1 MSGRVASGLLISAL
15 VAACKTAAPTVQK
28 ATPAEPVIL
37 TLGNKGFTTDD
48 FFQSYTKNQISGD
61 SAQRTDLKGYLDL
74 YTNLKLK
81 VLAAEQEGRDTTE
94 SFREEIETYRK
105 QLAQSYL
112 TDKALVEQLSEE
124 AYQRMQEEVN
134 ASHILIAV
142 AEDALPADT
151 LAAFQTVQGLRE
163 RLLKGEDFAALAR
176 QYSKDPTVVQNSGS
190 LGYFSAFQTVYP
202 FETAAYTTPVGNVSQ
217 PVRSRSGYHLI
228 KVNDRRSSRGKIQVA
243 HIMVRISPSADE
255 AGQTAA
261 KARIDEIYNRLQKGG
276 AFDGLAREFS
286 DDAQSKSNGGL
297 LPTFATG
304 QMVPTFEDAAF
315 GLSTPGSYSKP
326 IKTNYGWHILKLV
339 ERKPLEPYTELAPA
353 LRQKVVTDSRAD
365 LIRQATVQRLQK
377 EYSVKP
383 NESVLKAALAK
394 ADSSLLQGKWNYQQ
408 PLEASLDGKTLVS
421 VNNQPAT
428 VNQFFAYVRQKQ
440 QPRTAGSAPGVV
452 MQRLFDRFVGDQLIA
467 VEEANLENKYT
478 EFRALLNEIRDG
490 VLLSQMMEQNVWEK
504 SMADSLGQRQ
514 YYEQNKQKY
523 GFPERA
529 FATVVV
535 ASNDDMLQQ
544 ARQTLASSPYQLRRS
559 APEIVYARNKTT
571 LDTKQKEAL
580 YDILVTMVRNPEY
593 VIEVSGSREA
603 SEKDTVS
610 AGRIRSVVSYLMSNG
625 VSVLRIIEKD
635 HGAFRPGSK
644 AGAKDAADQR
654 RITFQYFST
663 AKKDVEKVLNA
674 KNANAV
680 TITEGVFAE
689 GTNPHLD
696 SVEWKPGT
704 TILHPDNKS
713 VLVIINR
720 VEKPRLK
727 TFDEARGAVINDYQ
741 AFLEKQW
748 LAQLKQRFPV
758 QINEDEMR
766 KLIK

>member
-1 MSGRVASGLLISAL
+1 MLSAL
-15 VAACKTAAPTVQK
+15 AVACKTTAPTARK
-28 ATPAEPVIL
+28 AAPAEPVIL

-48 FFQSYTKNQISGD
+48 FFQSFTKNQISGD
-61 SAQRTDLKGYLDL
+61 SSQRTDLKSYLDL
-74 YTNLKLK
+74 YANLKLK

-94 SFREEIETYRK
+94 AFREELETYRK

-112 TDKALVEQLSEE
+112 TDKALVEQLSAE

-142 AEDALPADT
+142 AEDASPADT
-151 LAAFQTVQGLRE
+151 LAAFQMARSLRD
-163 RLLKGEDFAALAR
+163 RLLKGEEFAALAR
-176 QYSKDPTVVQNSGS
+176 QYSKDPTVAQNGGTI
-190 LGYFSAFQTVYP
+190 GYFSAFQTVYP
-202 FETAAYTTPVGNVSQ
+202 FETTAYTTPVGKISQ

-243 HIMVRISPSADE
+243 HIMVRISPGADD
-255 AGQTAA
+255 AGQAAA
-261 KARIDEIYNRLQKGG
+261 KARIDEVYSRLQKGVS
-276 AFDGLAREFS
+276 FDALAKEFS
-286 DDAQSKSNGGL
+286 DDTQSRNNGGL

-304 QMVPTFEDAAF
+304 QMVPAFEDAAF
-315 GLSTPGSYSKP
+315 GLTAPGSYSKP
-326 IKTNYGWHILKLV
+326 VKTNYGWHILKLV

-377 EYSVKP
+377 EYAIKP
-383 NESVLKAALAK
+383 NEPVLKAALSK
-394 ADSSLLQGKWNYQQ
+394 ADSSLLQGKWTYPQ
-408 PLEASLDGKTLVS
+408 PLDAALDGKTLVII
-421 VNNQPAT
+421 NNKPAT
-428 VNQFFAYVRQKQ
+428 VNQFFTYVRQKQ
-440 QPRTAGSAPGVV
+440 QPRPAGAVPTVA

-467 VEEANLENKYT
+467 AEEANLENKHAD
-478 EFRALLNEIRDG
+478 FRALLNEVRDG

-514 YYEQNKQKY
+514 FYEQNRQKY

-535 ASNDDMLQQ
+535 AGNDETLQQ
-544 ARQTLASSPYQLRRS
+544 ARQMLASSPYQLRRS
-559 APEIVYARNKTT
+559 APEITYARNQTT
-571 LDTKQKEAL
+571 LEAKQKEAL
-580 YDILVTMVRNPEY
+580 FDILVTLLRNPEY
-593 VIEVSGSREA
+593 IIEVSGSREA
-603 SEKDTVS
+603 AEKDSVS
-610 AGRIRSVVSYLMSNG
+610 AGRIHAVVNYLTANG
-625 VSVLRIIEKD
+625 VSVMRIMEKD

-663 AKKDVEKVLNA
+663 SKKDVEKVLNA
-674 KNANAV
+674 KIPNAV
-680 TITEGVFAE
+680 TITEGAFVE
-689 GTNPHLD
+689 GANPHLD

-704 TILHPDNKS
+704 TVLHPDNKS
-713 VLVIINR
+713 VMVTINR

-727 TFDEARGAVINDYQ
+727 TFEEARGAVINDYQ

-758 QINEDEMR
+758 KINEEEMR